1 MQNYCIGRYI
11 CIYVRQGGSERAVV
25 GFCPYTL
32 LNQNSDGGRMMDS
45 LCPPPM
51 SPTISR
57 IWKILSRPDIE
68 GKKKDVERNR
78 GSTRMNLSRG
88 VEKDREML
96 VEFSF
101 NSNEERK
108 KRKVLRTRSI
118 LDNLDIGGAVT

>member
-1 MQNYCIGRYI
+1 MPTADVTYDIPHLEDFIETRY
-11 CIYVRQGGSERAVV
+11 RR
-25 GFCPYTL
+25 
-32 LNQNSDGGRMMDS
+32 
-45 LCPPPM
+45 
-51 SPTISR
+51 
-57 IWKILSRPDIE
+57 
-68 GKKKDVERNR
+68 KKKDVERNR

-118 LDNLDIGGAVT
+118 LDNLDIGGAVI